1 MNLGERIRYFRRV
14 KNLSQQELAA
24 GICSVPYL
32 SKIENGVTEPSE
44 EIQQHLANRLQIGLG
59 PVNEKEILQ
68 RYVNLF
74 QQLYLRDYNLAEQKF
89 KLLTKSSFQ
98 YVDEDIY
105 HKIFKSIYLLMA
117 KQETREAQVLLD
129 EVAYIGN
136 VIRGEKAFYYFI
148 ARGLLSYYKKEYKG
162 AFGYLLEAENRLE
175 HNRYQEWEKGYLL
188 YLIGLTANQLYKNIV
203 ALEYTNKALEIF
215 EKTYIFKRSADC
227 RILLGII
234 YLRIKNLEEAT
245 NQLLLAETI
254 ANAFDDDLLR
264 GAIYQNLGVIAT
276 KKDDSETAIQLFA
289 KSLQAKHNQPN
300 SFKLSTIVT
309 LAKEYEKTN
318 RPEQGLALIE
328 DGLTLT
334 EQNPL
339 YRGYEL
345 HLMYYKHVFAPQNN
359 EEEKIHFMVHELIPY
374 FEQRNEWIHLTEYYP
389 IIGKYYE
396 SHQKYKKASKY
407 YYLTIEALKKMH
419 EMGVTYA

>member
-14 KNLSQQELAA
+14 KNLSQQELAS

-74 QQLYLRDYNLAEQKF
+74 QQLYLRDYKLAEQKF
-89 KLLTKSSFQ
+89 KLLTKSPFQ

-136 VIRGEKAFYYFI
+136 VIRGEKGFYYFI

-162 AFGYLLEAENRLE
+162 AFGYLLEAETRLE
-175 HNRYQEWEKGYLL
+175 HNRFQEWEKGYLL

-215 EKTYIFKRSADC
+215 DKTYIFKRSADC

-245 NQLLLAETI
+245 NQFGLAETI

-264 GAIYQNLGVIAT
+264 GAIYQNLGIIAT

-289 KSLQAKHNQPN
+289 MSLQAKRNQPN

-318 RPEQGLALIE
+318 RPKQGLALIE
-328 DGLTLT
+328 EGLNLT

-345 HLMYYKHVFAPQNN
+345 HFMYYKHVFAPENN

-396 SHQKYKKASKY
+396 SHQKYKNASKY
-407 YYLTIEALKKMH
+407 YYLTIEALKKMY